1 MESKLLLKETN
12 KYDHTKKKTKL
23 CLIFEKIRIQLSRN
37 NFILLDK
44 FCMKY
49 EVRKALYAVY
59 NKNKYTP
66 VKSHGNAN
74 IVSYIYF
81 ANCLC
86 LAYEKSKSLKYLST
100 LIKVND
106 ALCSISQPL

>member
-1 MESKLLLKETN
+1 MKEQITPISYPYQGRDLFEHPENYFYAECSNPSFLQSFLKYRKTIIKKMESKLLLKETN

-49 EVRKALYAVY
+49 EVEKLCMRYITKI
-59 NKNKYTP
+59 
-66 VKSHGNAN
+66 N
-74 IVSYIYF
+74 I
-81 ANCLC
+81 L
-86 LAYEKSKSLKYLST
+86 L
-100 LIKVND
+100 
-106 ALCSISQPL
+106 